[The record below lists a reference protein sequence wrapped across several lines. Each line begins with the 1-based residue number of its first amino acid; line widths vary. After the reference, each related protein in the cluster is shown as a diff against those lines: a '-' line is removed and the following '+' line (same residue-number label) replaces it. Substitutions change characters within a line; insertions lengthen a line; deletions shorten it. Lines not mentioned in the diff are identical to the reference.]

1 MDIEILRTFLEVSRT
16 RHFGHAARNLFIS
29 QSAVSARIRQLEE
42 RIGAPLFTRDRNDIQ
57 VTAVGQRLLRYAEA
71 IVNSWQRARQEVT
84 LPESLRDSLV
94 IGGVPSLWDI
104 LLQPWLDWLYREF
117 PALALTTDALVQEA
131 LLRKLMDG
139 SVDLAMTFESIQA
152 GSTTSIEIARIPL
165 VMVSSVPAVTADEAM
180 ASGYVWVD
188 WGSSFAV
195 THAHRFP
202 NIQPPRLR
210 TGLGRIAQSFLLAQG
225 GCAYLALPMVEEDLA
240 HGTLHRVAEAPVI
253 ERGAFANF
261 SPHSEKSGLIEA
273 SLAYFSRAAQSG
285 SSSTR

>member
-57 VTAVGQRLLRYAEA
+57 VTAVGQKLQRYAEA

-84 LPESLRDSLV
+84 LPESLHDSLV
-94 IGGVPSLWDI
+94 VGAVPSLWDI
-104 LLQPWLDWLYREF
+104 ILQPWLDWLYRGF
-117 PALALTTDALVQEA
+117 PALALTTDALAQEP
-131 LLRKLMDG
+131 LLRQLMDG
-139 SVDLAMTFESIQA
+139 SVDLALTFESIQA
-152 GSTTSIEIARIPL
+152 GNTTSIEIARIPL
-165 VMVSSVPAVTADEAM
+165 IMVSSTPGVTANQAM

-202 NIQPPRLR
+202 DIPPPRLR
-210 TGLGRIAQSFLLAQG
+210 TGLGRIALSFLLAQG
-225 GCAYLALPMVEEDLA
+225 GSAYLALPMVKKELA
-240 HGTLHRVAEAPVI
+240 SKALYRIDDAPVI

-261 SPHSEKSGLIEA
+261 SAHSDKSALIEA
-273 SLAYFSRAAQSG
+273 ALAYFQVATQ
-285 SSSTR
+285 SSSSSER